1 MSGTR
6 SYDYVIV
13 GGGTAGCVLAARL
26 SERTDVS
33 VLLIE
38 AGKRDR
44 HPLIHIPAGFAK
56 LTAGPYEWGFSTSA
70 QRHCRERI
78 IPYAQ
83 GKVLGGGGSI
93 NAQVFTR
100 GAPEDY
106 DRWSERYGC
115 SGWAFSEIQ
124 QYYLRSEGNDRL
136 GGPWHGTEG
145 PLGVSDFPE
154 LHPLTKAF
162 IEAGQQA
169 GLPETDDF
177 NGASQFGV
185 GPYQI
190 TNRDRKRCSAAV
202 GYLRPVESRPN
213 LTVAVES
220 RVQRLLVDGIR
231 AVGVEVRGNRGT
243 TVYRADREILMAA
256 GAINTPKIMMLSGI
270 GDPAALT
277 AHGIE
282 MRIGSPYVGQGL
294 QDHCDLD
301 IIYSLRDR
309 LSVDRLLQ
317 IRPESARA
325 LALYALGRRGPL
337 TSTVVEGG
345 AFTFGDRSAPT
356 PDLQFHFLPA
366 AGAEAGIAATRPGFG
381 CTLNTYFLRP
391 HSRGTVRLASADPA
405 SQPLIDPNY
414 LAEDYDVEVSI
425 EGVRQM
431 REIMTQPAL
440 SRYVEAE
447 HHPGPSYGN
456 NKDELIRY
464 ARDFGRTAY
473 HPVGTCAMG
482 SGDESVCSPDL
493 KVRGAEGLRVC
504 DASVMPDLVSSNTQA
519 ATVMI
524 AEKASD
530 MILADA

>member
-1 MSGTR
+1 MST

-26 SERTDVS
+26 SENPDVS

-56 LTAGPYEWGFSTSA
+56 LTAGPYEWGFSTA
-70 QRHCRERI
+70 PQQHCEDRT

-100 GAPEDY
+100 GAPQDY
-106 DRWSERYGC
+106 DRWSQQHGC
-115 SGWAFSEIQ
+115 SGWSFAEVQ
-124 QYYLRSEGNDRL
+124 QYFVRSEGNARL
-136 GGPWHGTEG
+136 GGPWHGTDG
-145 PLGVSDFPE
+145 PLGVSDFPD
-154 LHPLTKAF
+154 LHPLTVAF
-162 IEAGQQA
+162 IEAGKQA
-169 GLPETDDF
+169 GIPETDDF
-177 NGASQFGV
+177 NGESQHGV
-185 GPYQI
+185 GAYQI
-190 TNRDRKRCSAAV
+190 TNRDRKRCSAAT
-202 GYLRPVESRPN
+202 GYLKPVEHRPN
-213 LTVAVES
+213 LTVELHSHVRRLILDGN
-220 RVQRLLVDGIR
+220 RV
-231 AVGVEVRGNRGT
+231 VGVETEAGGRT
-243 TVYRADREILMAA
+243 STHRADREVLMTA
-256 GAINTPKIMMLSGI
+256 GAINTPKILLLSGI
-270 GDPAALT
+270 GDPAALGDL
-277 AHGIE
+277 GIDTLVK
-282 MRIGSPYVGQGL
+282 SPYVGRNL

-301 IIYSLRDR
+301 VVYSLKDKI
-309 LSVDRLLQ
+309 SVDRLLRFGPGSV
-317 IRPESARA
+317 IAFVR
-325 LALYALGRRGPL
+325 YAAGRRGPL

-345 AFTFGDRSAPT
+345 AFTYGDSSAPT

-366 AGAEAGIAATRPGFG
+366 AGAEAGVTATRPGYG
-381 CTLNTYFLRP
+381 CTLNTYFVRP
-391 HSRGTVRLASADPA
+391 HSRGSVRLASADPA
-405 SQPLIDPNY
+405 APPRIDPNY

-431 REIMTQPAL
+431 REIMTQPAF
-440 SRYVEAE
+440 SRYIEGE
-447 HHPGPSYGN
+447 HHPGASYGST
-456 NKDELIRY
+456 KDELIRY

-482 SGDESVCSPDL
+482 SGDRSVCSADL
-493 KVRGAEGLRVC
+493 KVRGVEGLRVC

-530 MILADA
+530 LIRADA

>member
-1 MSGTR
+1 MTDKND
-6 SYDYVIV
+6 YDYVIV
-13 GGGTAGCVLAARL
+13 GGGTAGCVLAGRL
-26 SERTDVS
+26 SAQPDVT
-33 VLLIE
+33 VLMIE

-56 LTAGPYEWGFSTSA
+56 LTAGPYEWGYSTGA
-70 QRHCRERI
+70 QRHCRDRS

-106 DRWSERYGC
+106 DRWAERHGC
-115 SGWAFSEIQ
+115 QGWAFSDIQ
-124 QYYLRSEGNDRL
+124 PYFLRSESNDRL
-136 GGPWHGTEG
+136 TGPWHGTDG

-154 LHPLTKAF
+154 VHPLTAAF
-162 IEAGQQA
+162 IESGKQF

-177 NGASQFGV
+177 NAESQFGV
-185 GPYQI
+185 GAYQI

-202 GYLRPVESRPN
+202 GYVKPHEKRPN
-213 LTVAVES
+213 LTVKVSSHVE
-220 RVQRLLVDGIR
+220 RVIVDGRR
-231 AVGVEVRGNRGT
+231 AVGVKVSAGGETVTFRANREV
-243 TVYRADREILMAA
+243 LMAA
-256 GAINTPKIMMLSGI
+256 GAINTPKIMQLSGI
-270 GDPAALT
+270 GDPSTLQDVGVEVAVA
-277 AHGIE
+277 
-282 MRIGSPYVGQGL
+282 SPFVGRNL

-301 IIYSLRDR
+301 VVYSLRDKI
-309 LSVDRLLQ
+309 SVDRLLQ
-317 IRPESARA
+317 IRPASAWA
-325 LALYALGRRGPL
+325 LIQYALCRRGPL

-345 AFTFGDRSAPT
+345 AFTYGDESAPT

-366 AGAEAGIAATRPGFG
+366 AGAEPGIAATKPGYG
-381 CTLNTYFLRP
+381 CTLNTYFVRP
-391 HSRGTVRLASADPA
+391 HSRGSVSIASADPQA
-405 SQPLIDPNY
+405 QPIIDPNY
-414 LAEDYDVEVSI
+414 LADDYDVEVSA

-440 SRYVEAE
+440 TKYIEAE
-447 HHPGPSYGN
+447 HHPGSSYGN
-456 NKDELIRY
+456 TKDELIRY

-482 SGDESVCSPDL
+482 SDDTSVCAPDL
-493 KVRGAEGLRVC
+493 TVRGVGGLRVC

-524 AEKASD
+524 AEKAAD
-530 MILADA
+530 MILESK

>member
-1 MSGTR
+1 MSDTG
-6 SYDYVIV
+6 SYDYLVV

-26 SERTDVS
+26 TENPDVS

-56 LTAGPYEWGFSTSA
+56 LTAGPYEWGFSTA
-70 QRHCRERI
+70 GQKHCRDRT

-100 GAPEDY
+100 GAPQDY
-106 DRWSERYGC
+106 DRWGKRYGC
-115 SGWAFSEIQ
+115 TGWAFDDIHP
-124 QYYLRSEGNDRL
+124 YFVRSEGNDRL
-136 GGPWHGTEG
+136 GGPWHGTDG

-154 LHPLTKAF
+154 LHPLTEAF
-162 IEAGQQA
+162 IDAGKQA
-169 GLPETDDF
+169 GIPETDDF
-177 NGASQFGV
+177 NGESQLGV
-185 GPYQI
+185 GAYQI
-190 TNRDRKRCSAAV
+190 TNRDRRRCSAAV
-202 GYLRPVESRPN
+202 GYLRPVTGRPN
-213 LTVAVES
+213 LTVALRS
-220 RVQRLLVDGIR
+220 HVQRLILDGNR
-231 AVGVEVRGNRGT
+231 VVGVESKRHGRAAT
-243 TVYRADREILMAA
+243 YRAEREVLMAA

-270 GDPAALT
+270 GDPRALQ
-277 AHGIE
+277 ALNIE
-282 MRIGSPYVGQGL
+282 TSIASPYVGQNL

-301 IIYSLRDR
+301 IVYSLKEK

-317 IRPESARA
+317 FRPESV
-325 LALYALGRRGPL
+325 LALVRYAFGRQGPL

-345 AFTFGDRSAPT
+345 AFTFGDESAPT

-366 AGAEAGIAATRPGFG
+366 AGAEAGIVATAPGFG
-381 CTLNTYFLRP
+381 CTLNTYFVRP
-391 HSRGTVRLASADPA
+391 HSRGSVRLASADA
-405 SQPLIDPNY
+405 AMQPLIDPNY
-414 LAEDYDVEVSI
+414 LAEDYDLEVSV
-425 EGVRQM
+425 EGIRQM
-431 REIMTQPAL
+431 RDIMTQPAFAK
-440 SRYVEAE
+440 YIDGE
-447 HHPGPSYGN
+447 HHPGAAYGDTT
-456 NKDELIRY
+456 DELIRY

-493 KVRGAEGLRVC
+493 KVRGTEGLRVC

-524 AEKASD
+524 AEKASE
-530 MILADA
+530 MILAEA

>member
-1 MSGTR
+1 MSNNN
-6 SYDYVIV
+6 SYDYLIV

-26 SERTDVS
+26 SENPDVS

-56 LTAGPYEWGFSTSA
+56 LTAGPYEWGFSTGP
-70 QRHCRERI
+70 QQHCRDRA

-115 SGWAFSEIQ
+115 SGWSFSEVQ
-124 QYYLRSEGNDRL
+124 RHFVRSEGNDRL
-136 GGPWHGTEG
+136 SGPWHGTDG
-145 PLGVSDFPE
+145 PLGVSDLPE
-154 LHPLTKAF
+154 LHPLTEAF
-162 IEAGQQA
+162 IEAGKQA
-169 GLPETDDF
+169 GIPETDDF
-177 NGASQFGV
+177 NGESQFGV
-185 GPYQI
+185 GAYQI
-190 TNRDRKRCSAAV
+190 TNRNRKRCSTAA
-202 GYLRPVESRPN
+202 GYLKPVEDRPN
-213 LTVAVES
+213 LTMELQSQVLRLILDDN
-220 RVQRLLVDGIR
+220 RV
-231 AVGVEVRGNRGT
+231 VGVETQGDGGT
-243 TVYRADREILMAA
+243 TTHRADREVLMTA

-270 GDPAALT
+270 GDPSAMGDL
-277 AHGIE
+277 GIDTTVA
-282 MRIGSPYVGQGL
+282 SPYVGQNL

-301 IIYSLRDR
+301 IVYSLKDK

-317 IRPESARA
+317 IRPESA
-325 LALYALGRRGPL
+325 LALLRYAFGRRGPL

-345 AFTFGDRSAPT
+345 AFTFGDEAAPT

-366 AGAEAGIAATRPGFG
+366 AGAEAGITATMPGYG
-381 CTLNTYFLRP
+381 CTLNTYFVRP
-391 HSRGTVRLASADPA
+391 HSRGSVQLASTDPA
-405 SQPLIDPNY
+405 VQLRIDPNY

-425 EGVRQM
+425 EGIRQM
-431 REIMTQPAL
+431 REIMTQPAF
-440 SRYVEAE
+440 SRYIEAE
-447 HHPGPSYGN
+447 HHPGTSYGN
-456 NKDELIRY
+456 TKDELIRY

-482 SGDESVCSPDL
+482 SGDASVCSPDL

-530 MILADA
+530 LILAAA